1 MSLGGEAW
9 LTIGLFVGLISALIS
24 GRVSATT
31 AFGVVL
37 LIVVGTGLVSADGVI
52 KSAANPGIVTLLLLL
67 AVSLGLEKTHWLNRT
82 AHLLMAKSLDRTL
95 WRVIGLGAFTSA
107 FLNNTAVVATLLP
120 LLRRN
125 GRFAPAKLLMPLCF
139 AATLGG
145 TVTLIGT
152 STNLVV
158 NSLLIDTGHPGFKF
172 LDFMP
177 VGLCIAA
184 GCGLV
189 LWWFARRLP
198 VRDSDPAEV
207 QQYLLDAKVAA
218 DSPLVGKSVIEA
230 GLRNMEALFLVE
242 LVRAGRLISPVAP
255 QEVIEAG
262 DRLIF
267 AGDVK
272 QVSQLQRY
280 PGLNLFADNNGLLQ
294 QNLVE
299 VMIAPNASVAGK
311 TLKQAG
317 FRSLFDAAVVAMR
330 REGEPLSGKLGEIR
344 LQVGDCLVL
353 AVGPDFASRSNL
365 RKNFFML
372 SEVELPHQ
380 LSRLQEWLS
389 LAGLL
394 TVIALSAFEVVS
406 LMTGC
411 LFLLGAMLL
420 TGILRHEEIARRF
433 PFDLWLIITSALV
446 LADALENSGLAAAM
460 AHGLSVA
467 LDGKGTW
474 VALAG
479 IYVLTAVLTET
490 MSNNAAAALM
500 FPLGWGIAEAL
511 GVNPMPFALAVA
523 YGASCGFIMP
533 FGYQTNLMVFNAARY
548 TLGDFLRV
556 GVPVWLAHITIGCIA
571 LPYFFPF

>member
-1 MSLGGEAW
+1 MSLGVEAW
-9 LTIGLFVGLISALIS
+9 LTISLFVGLLAVLIS
-24 GRVSATT
+24 GRVNATT

-37 LIVVGTGLVSADGVI
+37 LIVVGSGLVTTSELI

-67 AVSLGLEKTHWLNRT
+67 AVSLGLEKTQWLGRI
-82 AHLLMAKSLDRTL
+82 AHTLIGKTLDGTL
-95 WRVIGLGAFTSA
+95 WRVIGVGAVTSA

-125 GRFAPAKLLMPLCF
+125 GRFAPSKLLLPLSF
-139 AATLGG
+139 AAIFGG
-145 TVTLIGT
+145 TMTLIGT

-158 NSLLIDTGHPGFKF
+158 NSLLMDAGHPGFRFFDF
-172 LDFMP
+172 LP
-177 VGLCIAA
+177 VGIVVTLC
-184 GCGLV
+184 CGVV
-189 LWWFARRLP
+189 LWWFARKLQS
-198 VRDSDPAEV
+198 RDSDPQEAR
-207 QQYLLDAKVAA
+207 QYLLDAKVAA

-242 LVRAGRLISPVAP
+242 LVRGGRLISPVAP

-299 VMIAPNASVAGK
+299 VMITPNASIAGK

-344 LQVGDCLVL
+344 LQAGDCLVL

-380 LSRLQEWLS
+380 LSRSQEWLS
-389 LAGLL
+389 LLGFGA
-394 TVIALSAFEVVS
+394 VIALSALELVS
-406 LMTGC
+406 LLTGS

-420 TGILRHEEIARRF
+420 TGILRKEEVARRF
-433 PFDLWLIITSALV
+433 PFDLWLIVCSALV
-446 LADALENSGLAAAM
+446 LAQALENSG
-460 AHGLSVA
+460 VA
-467 LDGKGTW
+467 Q
-474 VALAG
+474 ALADWLSHTLADKG
-479 IYVLTAVLTET
+479 IWLAFIGVYLITAVLTET
-490 MSNNAAAALM
+490 MTNNAAAALV
-500 FPLGWGIAEAL
+500 FPLAWGLAEGL
-511 GVNPMPFALAVA
+511 GANPMPFALAVA
-523 YGASCGFIMP
+523 YAASASFILP

-548 TLGDFLRV
+548 SIGDFWRV
-556 GVPVWLAHITIGCIA
+556 GVPVSITHGTVVCLL
-571 LPYFFPF
+571 LPWFFPF